1 MILAFVAAALI
12 FVAVVSLTLVLV
24 TPSGDRMLERR
35 LSRLNK
41 PADRPDTVGTVLRK
55 ETGTFPFLRALV
67 RGEWAERT
75 QTQLSRA
82 GLQLKVSEY
91 LILRLVAGAGVA
103 ALTIIVASG
112 SAIGLLIAIITGVA
126 ASFIPVLVVTV
137 LKTRRQDLLAKQLP
151 EALALISS
159 SLRSGFAFTQAVEL
173 ATKQLADPVK
183 AELDLVLRDM
193 WLGAS
198 AESALEELSQRT
210 GSSDVELMVSSV
222 LVQRTTGGNLS
233 EILDNVAETVRER
246 ERLQSEIR
254 AITSSQRLTGLVL
267 SLYPLAL
274 WLILT
279 GISPSIY
286 KVLLTEA
293 EGRVLLVIAAIL
305 QVFGILTIRRLLK
318 LEV

>member
-1 MILAFVAAALI
+1 MIVAIAAAALV

-41 PADRPDTVGTVLRK
+41 PENRPDSVGSVLRK
-55 ETGTFPFLRALV
+55 ETGTFPFLRGLV

-75 QTQLSRA
+75 QTQLAQA
-82 GLQLKVSEY
+82 GLRLKVSEY
-91 LILRLVAGAGVA
+91 LILRVVAGAAVGG
-103 ALTIIVASG
+103 LIVIVTSG
-112 SAIGLLIAIITGVA
+112 SGIGLLIGIVSGAV
-126 ASFIPVLVVTV
+126 ASFIPVVFVAV
-137 LKTRRQDLLAKQLP
+137 MKQRRQDLLAAQLP

-173 ATKQLADPVK
+173 ASKQLDDPVK
-183 AELDLVLRDM
+183 QELDLVIRDM

-198 AESALEELSQRT
+198 AESALEELSRRT
-210 GSSDVELMVSSV
+210 GSADIELMVSSV

-267 SLYPLAL
+267 SIYPLAL

-286 KVLLTEA
+286 KVLLTEP
-293 EGRVLLVIAAIL
+293 EGRVLLVIAGIL